1 MEKFDVYLFQYSQGN
16 KKENRFYAKKSE
28 TLNPKNLIKTIN
40 NLDVYEV
47 EQKLLQSR
55 SHFPKLKNTNTEDIA
70 DLVEEYIL
78 EKQGFI
84 EIDGIKAI
92 KKSYRRIIRDVFK
105 IEIKKRHLWARS
117 NIVNYIGNF

>member
-92 KKSYRRIIRDVFK
+92 KK
-105 IEIKKRHLWARS
+105 RHLWARS